1 LILRRITGEA
11 RVTRWAAGG
20 GRGRGAVPCKVSELL
35 SLHVCA
41 SAVSLALALQ
51 MAYQNIKNMA
61 TIDTH
66 SHTDTRNRES
76 FVLTAYLRICVG
88 ARKNTSAFA
97 GGLRNN
103 NRIK

>member
-66 SHTDTRNRES
+66 TQILEIARA
-76 FVLTAYLRICVG
+76 LCLQLICVSVWE
-88 ARKNTSAFA
+88 RVKILPHSQA
-97 GGLRNN
+97 GFET
-103 NRIK
+103 ITE